1 MRVRFGPCK
10 INLLVKQNFG
20 QKSDSCFKK
29 NG

>member
-29 NG
+29 NE